1 MTTYTD
7 MIQRLDAKTSY
18 TNYNNKPVKRINT
31 VWDITITTNHKS
43 EHKTIYKTTDV
54 NAEKEA
60 KKFVE
65 NYRNYLTKKNASIRA
80 KYEEM
85 NRRINNYD
93 TEVNDFWLYSE
104 KDIQEAQYKIENIII
119 NITDREGNKKVIT
132 W

>member
-7 MIQRLDAKTSY
+7 MIQKLDAKTSY

-31 VWDITITTNHKS
+31 VWNMTITTNHKP
-43 EHKTIYKTTDV
+43 EHKTIYKKTDV
-54 NAEKEA
+54 DAEKEA

-80 KYEEM
+80 RYEEM
-85 NRRINNYD
+85 NRRINGYD
-93 TEVNDFWLYSE
+93 VEVDNFWLYGE
-104 KDIQEAQYKIENIII
+104 EDIQKAQYKIESITID
-119 NITDREGNKKVIT
+119 ITDREGNKKVIT